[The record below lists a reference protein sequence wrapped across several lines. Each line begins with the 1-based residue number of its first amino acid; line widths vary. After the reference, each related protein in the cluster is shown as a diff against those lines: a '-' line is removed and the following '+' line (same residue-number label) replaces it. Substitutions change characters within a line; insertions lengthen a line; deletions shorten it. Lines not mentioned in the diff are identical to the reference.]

1 MANFADANRS
11 HPVHGNSPPPHP
23 AFSSLA
29 KLGVLLA
36 LSGLVAMIG
45 TQFGPG
51 AWYDH
56 IAKPAWNP
64 PNWVF
69 GPVWTALYVLMAVA
83 AWRVWRK
90 PATQAVDDALFFYGV
105 QLALNAIWSPMFFG
119 LQNPL
124 IALMD
129 IVLLLAVAGVTTA
142 MFWRIDR
149 VAGMLFLPYA
159 AWVAFATALN
169 AAVWS
174 LNRVI

>member
-1 MANFADANRS
+1 MANFADANRV
-11 HPVHGNSPPPHP
+11 HPVHKNSPSHHP

-45 TQFGPG
+45 AQFGPG
-51 AWYDH
+51 PWFDH

-64 PNWVF
+64 PAWVF

-83 AWRVWRK
+83 AWRVWRR
-90 PATQAVDDALFFYGV
+90 PASQAIDDALFFYGM
-105 QLALNAIWSPMFFG
+105 QLALNAIWTPMFFG

-124 IALMD
+124 LALLD
-129 IVLLLAVAGVTTA
+129 IVLLLIVACVTTV

-149 VAGMLFLPYA
+149 VAGMLFLPYT
-159 AWVAFATALN
+159 AWLAFATALN
-169 AAVWS
+169 GTIWS
-174 LNRVI
+174 MNRLI